1 LRVTFEEAA
10 FGTEKEVEYP
20 RMERCDR
27 CTGKGAEPGTELVS
41 CAECNGQGEIRRVQ
55 QSVFGQFVN
64 VATCPRCRGE
74 GKTISSPCTQ
84 CRGSGRERKN
94 RKIQVKVPAGIDD
107 GSQMRLTSEGEAGER
122 GGEEGNLYV
131 VFHVQKHAAFERVD
145 DHILYELPLNIAQ
158 AALGAKVT
166 VPTLDGD
173 TELEIPAG
181 TQSDDDFVLRGKGVP
196 HLQRNGR
203 GDQIV
208 KVNVVVPE
216 ELTEEQRALLEQLAA
231 TMGTPTIPKKDKSFF
246 ERLRDAVAG

>member
-1 LRVTFEEAA
+1 EAA

-27 CTGKGAEPGTELVS
+27 CTGKGAEPGTDLVS

-84 CRGSGRERKN
+84 CKGTGRERKN

-107 GSQMRLTSEGEAGER
+107 GSQMRLTGEGEAGER

-131 VFHVQKHAAFERVD
+131 VFHVQKHPAFERVD

-216 ELTEEQRALLEQLAA
+216 ELTDEQRALLEQLAA